1 MIQAVQQH
9 WRTYLIEAW
18 ALGMFMISA
27 VFFTNLLE
35 NKNFLIDTPI
45 ALAWL
50 RRLLMGIAMGST
62 AILIIYSPWGKRSGA
77 HMNPAVTLSNLL
89 LNRIKWEDAVWYIIA
104 QFMGGAL
111 GVLLFSWF
119 VTTYGAIP
127 EVNYAATV
135 PPPNGLILA
144 FVLELLMSFLLFYL
158 VLSLSNHVKL
168 APFTGFFVGAIIVV
182 YITLEAPYSGMS
194 MNPARTF
201 ASAFSGQIWTAWYI
215 YFIAPVLGMGLAASL
230 YRWDYRRR
238 HGGNCLTLNCHLS
251 GQRHQNPV
259 YAVTGPKIIL
269 EKFGT
274 DPASL
279 INLKP

>member
-89 LNRIKWEDAVWYIIA
+89 LNRIKWEDAVWYIFA
-104 QFMGGAL
+104 QFIGGAL

-158 VLSLSNHVKL
+158 VLSLSNHVKF
-168 APFTGFFVGAIIVV
+168 APYTGFFVGAIIVC
-182 YITLEAPYSGMS
+182 TSRWKHLT
-194 MNPARTF
+194 PA
-201 ASAFSGQIWTAWYI
+201 
-215 YFIAPVLGMGLAASL
+215 
-230 YRWDYRRR
+230 
-238 HGGNCLTLNCHLS
+238 
-251 GQRHQNPV
+251 
-259 YAVTGPKIIL
+259 
-269 EKFGT
+269 
-274 DPASL
+274 
-279 INLKP
+279 

>member
-35 NKNFLIDTPI
+35 NKSFLIDTPI

-89 LNRIKWEDAVWYIIA
+89 LNRIKWEDAVWYIFA
-104 QFMGGAL
+104 QFIGGAL

-158 VLSLSNHVKL
+158 VLSLSNHVKF
-168 APFTGFFVGAIIVV
+168 APYTGFFVGAIIVV

-238 HGGNCLTLNCHLS
+238 HDGNCLTLNCHLS

>member
-1 MIQAVQQH
+1 MIRALQQH
-9 WRTYLIEAW
+9 WRSYLIEAW

-35 NKNFLIDTPI
+35 NKSFLIDNPI
-45 ALAWL
+45 ESAWL
-50 RRLLMGIAMGST
+50 RRLLMGVAMGST

-77 HMNPAVTLSNLL
+77 HLNPAVTLSNLL
-89 LNRIKWEDAVWYIIA
+89 LHRIKWEDAVWYILA
-104 QFMGGAL
+104 QFLGGTL
-111 GVLLFSWF
+111 GVALFSWLL
-119 VTTYGAIP
+119 VSYGAVS
-127 EVNYAATV
+127 EVNYAATM
-135 PPPNGLILA
+135 PQPNGVVLA

-168 APFTGFFVGAIIVV
+168 APYTGFFVGAIIVV

-201 ASAFSGQIWTAWYI
+201 ASAFSAQIWTAWYI
-215 YFIAPVLGMGLAASL
+215 YFIAPVLGMGMAASL

-251 GQRHQNPV
+251 GLRHQNPV

-274 DPASL
+274 DPGSL